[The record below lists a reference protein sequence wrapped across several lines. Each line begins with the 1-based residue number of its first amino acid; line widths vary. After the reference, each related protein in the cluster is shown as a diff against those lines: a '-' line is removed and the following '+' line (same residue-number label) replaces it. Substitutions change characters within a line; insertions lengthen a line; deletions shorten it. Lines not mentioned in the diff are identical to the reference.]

1 MSKTAQPPGAVGLE
15 TPPHSCQ
22 PSTVRAAPLQTA
34 LGTSSGRD
42 QRWGRPGALL
52 SREEGQKLRK
62 GGTNASPVD
71 LELLPLGPRG
81 PPSSGRARAPWRGR
95 RQAGRGPGH
104 PSLGAAGGHGVS
116 AAQVEAGLRVRA
128 GPDQELRHHR
138 WGGGS
143 LPQVPAGGGGPA
155 QSSLA
160 VSPRREEAE
169 PEGSQHGPCLVPDKS
184 SLAGRRGQPLG
195 VWGPARRGCWQSRPW
210 PGGVPSLQAG
220 DGRAEDRVLLRPLAL
235 LVTW

>member
-1 MSKTAQPPGAVGLE
+1 MGLE

-62 GGTNASPVD
+62 GGTNAGPVD

-116 AAQVEAGLRVRA
+116 AAQVEAGLR
-128 GPDQELRHHR
+128 
-138 WGGGS
+138 
-143 LPQVPAGGGGPA
+143 
-155 QSSLA
+155 
-160 VSPRREEAE
+160 
-169 PEGSQHGPCLVPDKS
+169 EGSH
-184 SLAGRRGQPLG
+184 
-195 VWGPARRGCWQSRPW
+195 RP
-210 PGGVPSLQAG
+210 
-220 DGRAEDRVLLRPLAL
+220 RAEEEWNWFQRNS
-235 LVTW
+235 VTEKMQEAKENVGSVKAPKGFSVGQN